1 MKHDRFL
8 RLAVATIVLAGTL
21 PAIAFAATHEPM
33 RNHITLGFGYGRN
46 LSDDF
51 EDPELNLETGG
62 IGQLAYRYS
71 LNRSVD
77 LCVDAR
83 SFMAGDQAQIGV
95 DGIFY
100 EVDLSH
106 DTSWFGPGVRWSSG
120 EGGVRPYLQ
129 ANVFFVEEKTTIE
142 ILNVSEEQSNDGVG
156 FGLAGG
162 ADIRLSRLL
171 SLPLELSYLY
181 GKPSGSD
188 DFVAD
193 ISYSSDVSSL
203 GMSVGLTF
211 NFTPLP

>member
-1 MKHDRFL
+1 MRHDRFV
-8 RLAVATIVLAGTL
+8 RLAAATIVLAAML
-21 PAIAFAATHEPM
+21 PGVAFAATHEPM
-33 RNHITLGFGYGRN
+33 RNHITLGFGYGQH

-51 EDPELNLETGG
+51 DDTDLESGG

-71 LNRSVD
+71 LNRNVD

-83 SFMAGDQAQIGV
+83 SFMASDQAQLGI
-95 DGIFY
+95 DGTFY
-100 EVDLSH
+100 EVDFSH

-120 EGGVRPYLQ
+120 ETGVRPFLQ
-129 ANVFFVEEKTTIE
+129 ANVFFVEETTTIE
-142 ILNVSEEQSNDGVG
+142 VANVSEKQSNDGAG

-181 GKPSGSD
+181 GKPED
-188 DFVAD
+188 L
-193 ISYSSDVSSL
+193 DVSSL
-203 GMSVGLTF
+203 GFSVGLTF

>member
-1 MKHDRFL
+1 MRHDRFV
-8 RLAVATIVLAGTL
+8 RLAAATIVLAGTL

-33 RNHITLGFGYGRN
+33 RNHITLGFGYGQH

-51 EDPELNLETGG
+51 DDTDLESGG

-77 LCVDAR
+77 LCIDAR
-83 SFMAGDQAQIGV
+83 SFMASDQAQVGIG
-95 DGIFY
+95 GTFY
-100 EVDLSH
+100 EVDFSH

-120 EGGVRPYLQ
+120 EGGVRPFLQ
-129 ANVFFVEEKTTIE
+129 ANVFFVEETFSVE
-142 ILNVSEEQSNDGVG
+142 IDNVSEKESNDGAG

-181 GKPSGSD
+181 AKPK
-188 DFVAD
+188 DF
-193 ISYSSDVSSL
+193 DVSSL
-203 GMSVGLTF
+203 GVSVGLTF

>member
-33 RNHITLGFGYGRN
+33 RNHITLGFGYGQH
-46 LSDDF
+46 LSDHFD
-51 EDPELNLETGG
+51 DTDLETGG

-129 ANVFFVEEKTTIE
+129 ANVFFVEATTTIE
-142 ILNVSEEQSNDGVG
+142 VDNISEKQSDNGAG

-181 GKPSGSD
+181 GKPED
-188 DFVAD
+188 L
-193 ISYSSDVSSL
+193 DVSSL
-203 GMSVGLTF
+203 GVSVGLTF

>member
-1 MKHDRFL
+1 MRHRRFV
-8 RLAVATIVLAGTL
+8 RLAAVMIVVLACAG
-21 PAIAFAATHEPM
+21 PAIAFAAAHEPM
-33 RNHITLGFGYGRN
+33 RNHITLGFGYGQH

-51 EDPELNLETGG
+51 DGSDLESGG
-62 IGQLAYRYS
+62 LGQLAYRYS
-71 LNRSVD
+71 LNRTID

-83 SFMAGDQAQIGV
+83 SFMASDEAQLGIGGTFYDV
-95 DGIFY
+95 D
-100 EVDLSH
+100 VSH

-120 EGGVRPYLQ
+120 EGGVRPFLQ
-129 ANVFFVEEKTTIE
+129 ANVYFVQESTTLE
-142 ILNVSEEQSNDGVG
+142 IDNVSDKVTNDGAG

-181 GKPSGSD
+181 GKPED
-188 DFVAD
+188 L
-193 ISYSSDVSSL
+193 DVSSL

>member
-1 MKHDRFL
+1 MRHV
-8 RLAVATIVLAGTL
+8 RLAAVTIVLAGML
-21 PAIAFAATHEPM
+21 PALALAATHEPM
-33 RNHITLGFGYGRN
+33 RNHITLGFGYGQH

-51 EDPELNLETGG
+51 DDTDLESGG

-71 LNRSVD
+71 LNRTVD

-83 SFMAGDQAQIGV
+83 SFMASDEAQIGIDGTFYDV
-95 DGIFY
+95 DF
-100 EVDLSH
+100 SH

-120 EGGVRPYLQ
+120 EGGVRPFVQ
-129 ANVFFVEEKTTIE
+129 ANVFFVSETTKIEVLGLSDEET
-142 ILNVSEEQSNDGVG
+142 NDGAG

-181 GKPSGSD
+181 GKPED
-188 DFVAD
+188 L
-193 ISYSSDVSSL
+193 DVSSL